1 MESQINLQ
9 NQNANSIYDD
19 NQAQIK
25 IVAKRQY
32 ILDDDV
38 VITADNIKKIG
49 ELIALLTIR
58 TVMCRSGKDLYRI
71 YDGLIQDC
79 NKSNDSLDEYSD
91 GYDIAQT
98 ATLFLCEHIG
108 KRLGGNYTTTRGN
121 VISIKQACFRFTD
134 RYLDKQ
140 FTRHL
145 AHTTAISDSVAS
157 SHISFIDDESNN
169 DYTAVDA
176 LIERMHLTS
185 VEYETLSAYMSGMSQ
200 IEIAES
206 LNVNRTTIWRRRM
219 AIQQKINIYI
229 TNQLITK
236 NIKSRS

>member
-1 MESQINLQ
+1 MKSQINLQ

-25 IVAKRQY
+25 IIAKRQY

-58 TVMCRSGKDLYRI
+58 TVMCRSGKDLYRL
-71 YDGLIQDC
+71 YDGLIKDC

-157 SHISFIDDESNN
+157 SSITFIDDESDN
-169 DYTAVDA
+169 DYAAVDE
-176 LIERMHLTS
+176 LIERMHLTQG
-185 VEYETLSAYMSGMSQ
+185 EYDVLCAYMSGLSN
-200 IEIAES
+200 IEIAKL
-206 LNVNRTTIWRRRM
+206 LNVNRTTIWRRRKI
-219 AIQQKINIYI
+219 IQQKININI
-229 TNQLITK
+229 TNQLIVN
-236 NIKSRS
+236 NIKLRS

>member
-1 MESQINLQ
+1 MKSQINLQ
-9 NQNANSIYDD
+9 NQNAISIYDD
-19 NQAQIK
+19 TKAQVK

-58 TVMCRSGKDLYRI
+58 TVMCRSGKDLYRL
-71 YDGLIQDC
+71 YDGLIKDC
-79 NKSNDSLDEYSD
+79 NKSNDSLDKYSD

-108 KRLGGNYTTTRGN
+108 KRLGDNYTTTRGN
-121 VISIKQACFRFTD
+121 IISIKQACFRFTD

-157 SHISFIDDESNN
+157 LHISFIDDESDN

-176 LIERMHLTS
+176 LIKRMNLTQGEFD
-185 VEYETLSAYMSGMSQ
+185 VLCAYMSGLTYLEVTQ
-200 IEIAES
+200 
-206 LNVNRTTIWRRRM
+206 LLDVNRTTIWRRRTR
-219 AIQQKINIYI
+219 IQEKFLC
-229 TNQLITK
+229 T
-236 NIKSRS
+236 

>member
-1 MESQINLQ
+1 MKSQINLQ
-9 NQNANSIYDD
+9 NQNAISIYDD
-19 NQAQIK
+19 NQTQIK

-32 ILDDDV
+32 ILGDDV

-58 TVMCRSGKDLYRI
+58 TVMCRSGKDLYRL
-71 YDGLIQDC
+71 YDGLIKDC

-108 KRLGGNYTTTRGN
+108 KRLGDTYTTAHGN
-121 VISIKQACFRFTD
+121 IISIKQACFRFTD

-145 AHTTAISDSVAS
+145 AHTTAISDSIAS
-157 SHISFIDDESNN
+157 SHITFIDDESNN

-176 LIERMHLTS
+176 LIERMQLTQG
-185 VEYETLSAYMSGMSQ
+185 EYDVLCAYMSGLTYLEVTQ
-200 IEIAES
+200 L
-206 LNVNRTTIWRRRM
+206 LNVNRTTIWRRKMR
-219 AIQQKINIYI
+219 IQEKYYLLGNIRF
-229 TNQLITK
+229 LI
-236 NIKSRS
+236 

>member
-1 MESQINLQ
+1 MKSQINLQ
-9 NQNANSIYDD
+9 NQNAIGVYDD
-19 NQAQIK
+19 TQAQVK

-58 TVMCRSGKDLYRI
+58 TVMCRSGKDLYRL
-71 YDGLIQDC
+71 YDGLIKDC
-79 NKSNDSLDEYSD
+79 NKSNDSLAEYSD

-98 ATLFLCEHIG
+98 AMLFLCEHIG
-108 KRLGGNYTTTRGN
+108 KRLGDSYTTTRGN

-145 AHTTAISDSVAS
+145 THTTAISDSVAS
-157 SHISFIDDESNN
+157 SHMTFIDDESNN

-176 LIERMHLTS
+176 LIKRMHLTQG
-185 VEYETLSAYMSGMSQ
+185 EYDVLCAYMSGLTYL
-200 IEIAES
+200 EATNL
-206 LNVNRTTIWRRRM
+206 LNVNRTTIWRRRTR
-219 AIQQKINIYI
+219 IQEKYYLLGNIRF
-229 TNQLITK
+229 LI
-236 NIKSRS
+236 

>member
-1 MESQINLQ
+1 MKSQINLQ
-9 NQNANSIYDD
+9 NQNAIGVYDD
-19 NQAQIK
+19 NQSQVK

-49 ELIALLTIR
+49 ELITLLTIR
-58 TVMCRSGKDLYRI
+58 TVMCRSGKDLYRL
-71 YDGLIQDC
+71 YDGLINDC
-79 NKSNDSLDEYSD
+79 NKSNDSLAEYSD

-98 ATLFLCEHIG
+98 AMLFLCEHIG
-108 KRLGGNYTTTRGN
+108 KRLGDNYTTTRGN

-145 AHTTAISDSVAS
+145 AHTTAISDSIAS
-157 SHISFIDDESNN
+157 SHITFIDDESNN

-176 LIERMHLTS
+176 IIKAMHLTS
-185 VEYETLSAYMSGMSQ
+185 AEYETLSAYMSNLSN
-200 IEIAES
+200 IEITKL
-206 LNVNRTTIWRRRM
+206 LNANRTTIWRRRNS
-219 AIQQKINIYI
+219 IINKY
-229 TNQLITK
+229 
-236 NIKSRS
+236 SERSDHVK

>member
-1 MESQINLQ
+1 MKSQINLQ
-9 NQNANSIYDD
+9 NQNVNSIYDS

-32 ILDDDV
+32 ILGDDV

-58 TVMCRSGKDLYRI
+58 TVMCRSGKDLYRL
-71 YDGLIQDC
+71 YDGLIKDC

-108 KRLGGNYTTTRGN
+108 KRLGDTYTTAHGN
-121 VISIKQACFRFTD
+121 IISINQACFRFTD

-157 SHISFIDDESNN
+157 SHITFIDDESTT

-176 LIERMHLTS
+176 LIKRMHLTQG
-185 VEYETLSAYMSGMSQ
+185 EYDVLCAYMSGLTYL
-200 IEIAES
+200 EATNL
-206 LNVNRTTIWRRRM
+206 LNVNRTTIWRRRTR
-219 AIQQKINIYI
+219 IQEKYYLLGNIRF
-229 TNQLITK
+229 LI
-236 NIKSRS
+236 

>member
-1 MESQINLQ
+1 MKSQINLQ

-25 IVAKRQY
+25 IVAKSQY

-58 TVMCRSGKDLYRI
+58 TVMCRAGKDLYRL
-71 YDGLIQDC
+71 YDGLIKDC
-79 NKSNDSLDEYSD
+79 NKSNDSLAEYSD

-98 ATLFLCEHIG
+98 AMLFLCEHIG
-108 KRLGGNYTTTRGN
+108 KRLDDNYTTTRGN

-157 SHISFIDDESNN
+157 SHITFIDDESNN
-169 DYTAVDA
+169 DYTAVDE
-176 LIERMHLTS
+176 LIERMNLTQG
-185 VEYETLSAYMSGMSQ
+185 EYDVLCAYMSGLTYLEVTQ
-200 IEIAES
+200 
-206 LNVNRTTIWRRRM
+206 LLDVNRTTVWRRRM
-219 AIQQKINIYI
+219 RIQDKYYSS
-229 TNQLITK
+229 TC
-236 NIKSRS
+236 S

>member
-1 MESQINLQ
+1 MKSQIDLQ
-9 NQNANSIYDD
+9 NQNVNSIYDS

-38 VITADNIKKIG
+38 VIAADNIKKIG

-71 YDGLIQDC
+71 YDGLIKDC
-79 NKSNDSLDEYSD
+79 NKSRDSLDEYSD

-98 ATLFLCEHIG
+98 AMLFLCEHIG
-108 KRLGGNYTTTRGN
+108 KRLGDIYTTSRGN

-157 SHISFIDDESNN
+157 SYITFIDDESNN

-176 LIERMHLTS
+176 LIERMNLTQG
-185 VEYETLSAYMSGMSQ
+185 EYDVLCAYMSGLTYLEVTQ
-200 IEIAES
+200 
-206 LNVNRTTIWRRRM
+206 LLKVNRTTIWRRRM
-219 AIQQKINIYI
+219 KLQNKYLLS
-229 TNQLITK
+229 TNVYK
-236 NIKSRS
+236 

>member
-1 MESQINLQ
+1 MGSQINLQ
-9 NQNANSIYDD
+9 NQNANSNYDD
-19 NQAQIK
+19 NQAQVK

-38 VITADNIKKIG
+38 VITTDNIKKIG

-58 TVMCRSGKDLYRI
+58 TVMCRSGKDLYRL
-71 YDGLIQDC
+71 YEGLIKDC

-108 KRLGGNYTTTRGN
+108 KRLGDTYTTAHGN
-121 VISIKQACFRFTD
+121 IISIKQACFRFTD

-145 AHTTAISDSVAS
+145 AHTTAISDSIAS
-157 SHISFIDDESNN
+157 SHITFIDDESNN

-176 LIERMHLTS
+176 LIERMQLTQG
-185 VEYETLSAYMSGMSQ
+185 EYDVLCAYMSGLTYLEVTQ
-200 IEIAES
+200 L
-206 LNVNRTTIWRRRM
+206 LNVNRTTIWRRRTR
-219 AIQQKINIYI
+219 IQEKYYLLGNIRF
-229 TNQLITK
+229 LI
-236 NIKSRS
+236 

>member
-1 MESQINLQ
+1 MKFQINIQ
-9 NQNANSIYDD
+9 NQNAISIYDD
-19 NQAQIK
+19 NQTQIK

-32 ILDDDV
+32 ILGDDV

-58 TVMCRSGKDLYRI
+58 TVMCRSGKDLYRL
-71 YDGLIQDC
+71 YDGLIKDC

-140 FTRHL
+140 YTRHL
-145 AHTTAISDSVAS
+145 AHTTAISGSVAS
-157 SHISFIDDESNN
+157 SHITFIDDESDN

-176 LIERMHLTS
+176 LIERMNLTQG
-185 VEYETLSAYMSGMSQ
+185 EYDVLCAYMSGLTYL
-200 IEIAES
+200 EVTHL

-219 AIQQKINIYI
+219 KLQEKFLC
-229 TNQLITK
+229 T
-236 NIKSRS
+236 

>member
-1 MESQINLQ
+1 MKSQINLQ
-9 NQNANSIYDD
+9 KQNEISIYDD
-19 NQAQIK
+19 NQTQIK

-58 TVMCRSGKDLYRI
+58 TVMCRSGKDLYRL
-71 YDGLIQDC
+71 YDGLIKDY
-79 NKSNDSLDEYSD
+79 NKSNDSLAEYSD

-98 ATLFLCEHIG
+98 AMLFLCEHIG

-145 AHTTAISDSVAS
+145 AHTTAISDSIAS
-157 SHISFIDDESNN
+157 SHITFIDDESNN

-176 LIERMHLTS
+176 IIGRMHLTQG
-185 VEYETLSAYMSGMSQ
+185 EYDVLCAYMSGLTYL
-200 IEIAES
+200 EATN
-206 LNVNRTTIWRRRM
+206 LLKVNRTTIWRRRTR
-219 AIQQKINIYI
+219 IQEKYYFLGSIRF
-229 TNQLITK
+229 LI
-236 NIKSRS
+236 

>member
-1 MESQINLQ
+1 METQINLQ
-9 NQNANSIYDD
+9 NKNEINIYDD
-19 NQAQIK
+19 TKAQVK

-38 VITADNIKKIG
+38 VITADNIKKIS

-58 TVMCRSGKDLYRI
+58 TVMCRSGKDLYRL
-71 YDGLIQDC
+71 YDGLIKDC
-79 NKSNDSLDEYSD
+79 NKSNDSLFEYSD

-98 ATLFLCEHIG
+98 AMLFLCEHIG

-157 SHISFIDDESNN
+157 LHISFIDDESDN

-176 LIERMHLTS
+176 LIKRMNLTQG
-185 VEYETLSAYMSGMSQ
+185 EYDVLCVYMSGLTYL
-200 IEIAES
+200 EATNL
-206 LNVNRTTIWRRRM
+206 LNVNRTTIWRRKMR
-219 AIQQKINIYI
+219 IQEKYYLLGNIRF
-229 TNQLITK
+229 LI
-236 NIKSRS
+236 

>member
-1 MESQINLQ
+1 MKSQINLQ
-9 NQNANSIYDD
+9 KQNANSIYDD

-32 ILDDDV
+32 ILDNDV
-38 VITADNIKKIG
+38 VITEDNIKKIG

-58 TVMCRSGKDLYRI
+58 TVMCRSGKDLYCL
-71 YDGLIQDC
+71 YDGLIKDC
-79 NKSNDSLDEYSD
+79 NKSNDSLAEYSD

-98 ATLFLCEHIG
+98 AMLFLCEHIG

-140 FTRHL
+140 YTRHL
-145 AHTTAISDSVAS
+145 THTTAISDSVAS
-157 SHISFIDDESNN
+157 SHITFIDDESDN

-176 LIERMHLTS
+176 LIERMNLTQG
-185 VEYETLSAYMSGMSQ
+185 EYDVLCAYMSGLTYLEVTQ
-200 IEIAES
+200 
-206 LNVNRTTIWRRRM
+206 LLKVNRTTIWRRRM
-219 AIQQKINIYI
+219 KLQKKYLLS
-229 TNQLITK
+229 TNVYK
-236 NIKSRS
+236 

>member
-1 MESQINLQ
+1 METQINLQ
-9 NQNANSIYDD
+9 NQNAISLNDG
-19 NQAQIK
+19 NQTQVK
-25 IVAKRQY
+25 IVAKRKY

-58 TVMCRSGKDLYRI
+58 TVMCRSGKDLYRL
-71 YDGLIQDC
+71 YDGLIKDC
-79 NKSNDSLDEYSD
+79 NKSNYSLDEYSD

-98 ATLFLCEHIG
+98 VMLFLCEHIG

-121 VISIKQACFRFTD
+121 VISIKQACFRFAD

-145 AHTTAISDSVAS
+145 AHTTAISDSVAT
-157 SHISFIDDESNN
+157 SHITFIDDESNN

-176 LIERMHLTS
+176 LIERMNLTQG
-185 VEYETLSAYMSGMSQ
+185 EYDVLCAYMSGLTYLEVTQ
-200 IEIAES
+200 
-206 LNVNRTTIWRRRM
+206 LLDVNRTTIWRRRM
-219 AIQQKINIYI
+219 KLQKKYLLFNCIHDSFI
-229 TNQLITK
+229 LI
-236 NIKSRS
+236 

>member
-1 MESQINLQ
+1 MKSQINLQ
-9 NQNANSIYDD
+9 NQNAISIYDD
-19 NQAQIK
+19 TQAQAK

-38 VITADNIKKIG
+38 VITVDNIKKIG

-58 TVMCRSGKDLYRI
+58 TVMCRSGKDLYRL
-71 YDGLIQDC
+71 YDGLIKDC
-79 NKSNDSLDEYSD
+79 NKSNDSLDKYSD

-108 KRLGGNYTTTRGN
+108 KRLGDNYTTTRGN
-121 VISIKQACFRFTD
+121 IISIKQACFRFTD

-157 SHISFIDDESNN
+157 LHISFIDDESDN
-169 DYTAVDA
+169 DYAAVDE
-176 LIERMHLTS
+176 LIERMHLTQG
-185 VEYETLSAYMSGMSQ
+185 EYAVLCAYMSGLTYLEVTQ
-200 IEIAES
+200 
-206 LNVNRTTIWRRRM
+206 LLKVNRTTIWRRRM
-219 AIQQKINIYI
+219 KLQEKFLC
-229 TNQLITK
+229 T
-236 NIKSRS
+236 

>member
-1 MESQINLQ
+1 MKSQISLQ
-9 NQNANSIYDD
+9 NQNAIGVYDGT
-19 NQAQIK
+19 QAQIK

-58 TVMCRSGKDLYRI
+58 TVMCRSGKDLYRL
-71 YDGLIQDC
+71 YDGLIKDC
-79 NKSNDSLDEYSD
+79 NKSNDSLAEYSD

-98 ATLFLCEHIG
+98 AMLFLCEHIG
-108 KRLGGNYTTTRGN
+108 KRLDDNYTTTRGN

-145 AHTTAISDSVAS
+145 EYTTAISDSVAS
-157 SHISFIDDESNN
+157 SHITFIDDESNN

-176 LIERMHLTS
+176 IIEALHLTP
-185 VEYETLSAYMSGMSQ
+185 VEYETLSAYMSGLSH
-200 IEIAES
+200 IEIAS
-206 LNVNRTTIWRRRM
+206 LLKVNRTTIWRRRM
-219 AIQQKINIYI
+219 RIREKYYSLGNIRFFI
-229 TNQLITK
+229 
-236 NIKSRS
+236 

>member
-1 MESQINLQ
+1 MKSQINLQ
-9 NQNANSIYDD
+9 NQNAISIYDD
-19 NQAQIK
+19 TQAQTK

-38 VITADNIKKIG
+38 VINIDNIKKIG

-58 TVMCRSGKDLYRI
+58 TVMCRSGKDLYRL
-71 YDGLIQDC
+71 YDGLIKDC
-79 NKSNDSLDEYSD
+79 NKSNDSLAEYSD

-98 ATLFLCEHIG
+98 AMLFLCEHIG
-108 KRLGGNYTTTRGN
+108 KRLGGNYTTTSGN

-140 FTRHL
+140 YTRHL

-157 SHISFIDDESNN
+157 SHITFIDDESNN

-176 LIERMHLTS
+176 LIERMQLTQG
-185 VEYETLSAYMSGMSQ
+185 EYDVLCAYMSGLTYLEVTQ
-200 IEIAES
+200 L
-206 LNVNRTTIWRRRM
+206 LNVNRTTIWRRRTR
-219 AIQQKINIYI
+219 IQEKYY
-229 TNQLITK
+229 LL
-236 NIKSRS
+236 

>member
-1 MESQINLQ
+1 METQINLQ
-9 NQNANSIYDD
+9 NQNAIGVYD
-19 NQAQIK
+19 NTQAQIR
-25 IVAKRQY
+25 IVAKNQY

-38 VITADNIKKIG
+38 VITTDNIKKIG

-58 TVMCRSGKDLYRI
+58 TVMCRSGKDLYRL
-71 YDGLIQDC
+71 YDGLIKDC
-79 NKSNDSLDEYSD
+79 NKSNDSLDKYSD

-98 ATLFLCEHIG
+98 AMLFLCEHIG

-145 AHTTAISDSVAS
+145 THTTAINDSVAS
-157 SHISFIDDESNN
+157 SRITFIDDESNT

-176 LIERMHLTS
+176 LMAKMKLTA
-185 VEYETLSAYMSGMSQ
+185 VEYETLCAYMAGLSYL
-200 IEIAES
+200 EVTRL

-219 AIQQKINIYI
+219 SLQRKYALA
-229 TNQLITK
+229 TNSL
-236 NIKSRS
+236 